1 MRRERKKDVQNLVLT
16 RIDDR
21 LIHGQVVTAWIR
33 RYPIN
38 CILIVDD
45 ELAQNRLMER
55 IYKAAAPVGVEV
67 LIKSVQN
74 AGAWLSEDEK
84 KGEQILVL
92 VKIPR
97 AIEKLLE
104 QNIPIEKVILGG
116 MGAGKG
122 RKTFIKNVSA
132 SEDEIESFRNMN
144 AKGIEIVYQLVPD
157 EKETPI
163 KKLL

>member
-1 MRRERKKDVQNLVLT
+1 MRNIMLT

-38 CILIVDD
+38 RILIVDD
-45 ELAQNRLMER
+45 ELAKNRLMER

-67 LIKSVQN
+67 LIKSVED
-74 AGAWLSEDEK
+74 AVSWLQEEGE
-84 KGEQILVL
+84 KGENILILVKVPEVL
-92 VKIPR
+92 E
-97 AIEKLLE
+97 ALLE
-104 QNIPIEKVILGG
+104 RQIPIEKVILGG
-116 MGAGKG
+116 MGARKG

-132 SEDEIESFRNMN
+132 SEEEIQSFRNI
-144 AKGIEIVYQLVPD
+144 ADRGIEIVYQLIPD

>member
-1 MRRERKKDVQNLVLT
+1 MRNIVLT

-67 LIKSVQN
+67 LIKSVQD

-84 KGEQILVL
+84 KENKFLFWLKYQEQL
-92 VKIPR
+92 
-97 AIEKLLE
+97 
-104 QNIPIEKVILGG
+104 
-116 MGAGKG
+116 
-122 RKTFIKNVSA
+122 KNCLSRI
-132 SEDEIESFRNMN
+132 S
-144 AKGIEIVYQLVPD
+144 QL
-157 EKETPI
+157 
-163 KKLL
+163 KKLF

>member
-1 MRRERKKDVQNLVLT
+1 MRNIILT

-45 ELAQNRLMER
+45 ELAKNRLMER

-67 LIKSVQN
+67 LIKSVQD
-74 AGAWLSEDEK
+74 AGEWLLEDGK
-84 KGEQILVL
+84 KGEQILIL
-92 VKIPR
+92 VKVPCV
-97 AIEKLLE
+97 IEKLLE
-104 QNIPIEKVILGG
+104 KQILIEKVILGG

-132 SEDEIESFRNMN
+132 SEDEIENFRNIN
-144 AKGIEIVYQLVPD
+144 SKGIEIVYQLVPD

>member
-1 MRRERKKDVQNLVLT
+1 MRNIILT

-45 ELAQNRLMER
+45 ELSKNRLMER

-67 LIKSVQN
+67 LIKSVQD
-74 AGAWLSEDEK
+74 ASEWLLEDEK
-84 KGEQILVL
+84 RGEQILIL
-92 VKIPR
+92 VKVPNV
-97 AIEKLLE
+97 IEKLLE
-104 QNIPIEKVILGG
+104 QGILIEKVILGG

-122 RKTFIKNVSA
+122 R
-132 SEDEIESFRNMN
+132 
-144 AKGIEIVYQLVPD
+144 
-157 EKETPI
+157 
-163 KKLL
+163 

>member
-1 MRRERKKDVQNLVLT
+1 MRNIILT

-45 ELAQNRLMER
+45 ELSKNRLMER

-67 LIKSVQN
+67 LIKSVQD
-74 AGAWLSEDEK
+74 ASEWLLEDEK
-84 KGEQILVL
+84 RGEQILIL
-92 VKIPR
+92 VKVPNV
-97 AIEKLLE
+97 IEKLLE
-104 QNIPIEKVILGG
+104 QGILIEKVILGG

-132 SEDEIESFRNMN
+132 SEEEIESFRKINS
-144 AKGIEIVYQLVPD
+144 KGIEIVYQLVPD

>member
-1 MRRERKKDVQNLVLT
+1 MRNIILT

-45 ELAQNRLMER
+45 ELSKNRLMER

-67 LIKSVQN
+67 LIKSVQD
-74 AGAWLSEDEK
+74 ASEWLLEDEK
-84 KGEQILVL
+84 RGEQILIL
-92 VKIPR
+92 VKVPNV
-97 AIEKLLE
+97 IEKLLE
-104 QNIPIEKVILGG
+104 QGILIEKVILGG

-122 RKTFIKNVSA
+122 RKTFIKNVSV
-132 SEDEIESFRNMN
+132 SEEEIESFRNIN
-144 AKGIEIVYQLVPD
+144 SKGIEIVYQLVPD